1 VPTEGE
7 LIESLVDA
15 MRRAG
20 CIDAHAHLMPE
31 VLQNRRHKDALS
43 IFGQYVRIPM
53 LASGLPYSE
62 WERMHDG
69 SVPLRE
75 RFGILKPYLE
85 RIQYTSFAR
94 AARQT
99 LEHFWGVPELT
110 DDNIEEVSRRIA
122 AENRPGLYERVL
134 RGHCNIFHVCNQ
146 DTLQNDCRDL
156 QVYQNQNILLP
167 VVSLIDVKG
176 PEGVEVNHLI
186 GRDGKGSLDGYLE
199 WARERLVE
207 MAHGG
212 AIGFKTFAVGE
223 APVDRSLALTEFADL
238 ERAGVEMRIDVP
250 SRLRSYLHDQ
260 LLATASQLGLPV
272 AVHTGYWRVNQFHPV
287 HLIPLLERFP
297 GLHFD
302 LFHAGV
308 PYVREI
314 GAIAI
319 NYPNTSLNLCWA
331 HSNNA
336 SMAASAL
343 DEYVDWL
350 GSDKLIAFGS
360 DVHQTV
366 EKVYGH
372 LELARWN
379 VARVLT
385 RRINVGLLD
394 MDGALRLIQEWFIRN
409 PIQIYR
415 LTVRGGLN
423 AINCTAIL

>member
-1 VPTEGE
+1 MSIDADVIG
-7 LIESLVDA
+7 SLVDA
-15 MRRAG
+15 MRRFG

-31 VLQNRRHKDALS
+31 IVQNSRHKDALS
-43 IFGQYVRIPM
+43 VYGQYVRLPM

-75 RFGILKPYLE
+75 RWAILKPYLE
-85 RIQYTSFAR
+85 RIQFTSFAR

-99 LEHFWGVPELT
+99 LEHFWGVPQLT
-110 DDNIEEVSRRIA
+110 DDNIEEVSQRIA
-122 AENRPGLYERVL
+122 AENRPGLYQRVL
-134 RGHCNIFHVCNQ
+134 REHCNIFRVCNQ
-146 DTLQNDCRDL
+146 DTLHNDCRDL
-156 QVYQNQNILLP
+156 EVYRDQDILAP
-167 VVSLIDVKG
+167 VVSLLDVKG
-176 PEGVEVNHLI
+176 PEGAEVNHLI
-186 GRDGKGSLDGYLE
+186 GPDNRGSLDGYLE
-199 WARERLVE
+199 WARERLAE

-212 AIGFKTFAVGE
+212 AIGFKTFAVE
-223 APVDRSLALTEFADL
+223 EVPVDRSLALAEFADL
-238 ERAGVEMRIDVP
+238 QRAGVEMRIDVA
-250 SRLRSYLHDQ
+250 SRLRSYLHDR

-272 AVHTGYWRVNQFHPV
+272 AVHTGYWRVDQFHPV
-287 HLIPLLERFP
+287 NLIPLLERFP
-297 GLHFD
+297 ALHFD

-314 GAIAI
+314 GAMAI

-343 DEYVDWL
+343 DEYIDWL

-372 LELARWN
+372 LELARQN
-379 VARVLT
+379 IAHVLA
-385 RRINVGLLD
+385 RRIDAGLLD
-394 MDGALRLIQEWFIRN
+394 LDGALRLTQEWFVEN
-409 PIQIYR
+409 PVRIYR
-415 LTVRGGLN
+415 LPIMGD
-423 AINCTAIL
+423 